1 MCCHFKVSTSGYYK
15 WKKLSLVKLEKCK
28 EKMEITNE
36 IKEIFKAS
44 KSTYGSPRIH
54 KTLLVKGLS
63 VSENTVAKYM
73 RELHLDARLKKKFK
87 VQTTNSNH
95 DGPIADRVFKVED
108 ALPEVPGEVL
118 AGDITYLRV
127 GSKFYYLSIVMDL
140 YNREVTGWSISD
152 SLATSSVLTA
162 FKTAIK
168 NCENLDSKT
177 VFHSDRGVQYA
188 SQAFR
193 DLLGE
198 HDVEPSMSRKA
209 NCYDNAYVET
219 WFKSFKSEYFYRN
232 KVNTEAELRALVF
245 EYIEVW
251 YNNKRMHSSL
261 DFMSPKEYKI
271 KQQLAA

>member
-1 MCCHFKVSTSGYYK
+1 MCRHFNVSTSGYYQ
-15 WKKLSLVKLEKCK
+15 WKRLSLVKLKRCK
-28 EKMEITNE
+28 EKMKITSE
-36 IKEIFKAS
+36 IKNIFNQS
-44 KSTYGSPRIH
+44 KETYGSPRVYNS
-54 KTLLVKGLS
+54 LLAKGFS
-63 VSENTVAKYM
+63 ISENTVAKHM
-73 RELHLDARLKKKFK
+73 RELGLDARLKKRFK
-87 VQTTNSNH
+87 VQTTDSNH

-108 ALPEVPGEVL
+108 TLPEAPGEVL

-127 GSKFYYLSIVMDL
+127 GSKFYYLAIVMDL
-140 YNREVTGWSISD
+140 YNREITGWSISD

-198 HDVEPSMSRKA
+198 HNVKPSMSRKA

-232 KVNTEAELRALVF
+232 NVNNEAELRALVF
-245 EYIEVW
+245 EYIELW

-261 DFMSPKEYKI
+261 DFKSPKEYKI